1 VKQTPEV
8 HSDYTTLTKAL
19 ERIQTVNKFVNQEQ
33 ERIDKGKARKER
45 KVGSKQE
52 TTRARGGSTDQLQ
65 RNLHKRSRSFVQ
77 RFPGAYMRRGSTI
90 QSNVPSSSSEN
101 NITLTHNTIN
111 HTTTNNNSNNY
122 STGSSPLVPHHGL
135 MPPPPNRSPLISPK
149 TAAHMGYGQLR
160 LEMIQGRN
168 MFSLDHCNFSSSPFL
183 SLFLFFSSFLVSF
196 LLFFFRSL
204 F

>member
-1 VKQTPEV
+1 MKQTPEV

-65 RNLHKRSRSFVQ
+65 RNLQKRSRSFVQ
-77 RFPGAYMRRGSTI
+77 RFPGAYMRRGTTI
-90 QSNVPSSSSEN
+90 QSNIPSSSSEN
-101 NITLTHNTIN
+101 NITHNTLN
-111 HTTTNNNSNNY
+111 HATTNNNSNN

-168 MFSLDHCNFSSSPFL
+168 IFSLDHCNFSFSL
-183 SLFLFFSSFLVSF
+183 SFLFFLFSF
-196 LLFFFRSL
+196 LLFSFVLLIVSL
-204 F
+204 